1 MPNYVYN
8 TIKFKKEDKEKF
20 EKFINEENFDFNK
33 LIQMPEEFEEMGAD
47 RFDIAK
53 IEIEWRDFTKNVSV
67 SPENIEIYIEKFRK
81 FVIKNPEK
89 YPELFKTVNSET
101 VMKEWGPE
109 VPDFQYQMYRIDW
122 CNAKWG
128 TKWNAMETEKEE
140 DYISFSTAWSTP
152 LPIFEKMVKINPDTW
167 FQVKYYDEDTGNNCG
182 IIEYFPDI
190 EPLQPF
196 DNVASVEYDN
206 GTGELKVLKTALISK
221 NLAKDWNANVI
232 LTEKGLLII
241 YNDYTEYGRHSK
253 CFSEKEKEE
262 NFKKWFLFA
271 GGEEEEWNEINEED

>member
-1 MPNYVYN
+1 MNEIVELILEIAEEISKEIKAERKKSMKSLIKDLGGEICETDNLLDLFNGTVEKTSDNGFKIFLYN
-8 TIKFKKEDKEKF
+8 SSKTLEK
-20 EKFINEENFDFNK
+20 ENF
-33 LIQMPEEFEEMGAD
+33 E
-47 RFDIAK
+47 IAK
-53 IEIEWRDFTKNVSV
+53 EIGHLILHIGFGTEKWKNIPKGKIILKNVDYDT
-67 SPENIEIYIEKFRK
+67 I
-81 FVIKNPEK
+81 
-89 YPELFKTVNSET
+89 
-101 VMKEWGPE
+101 
-109 VPDFQYQMYRIDW
+109 
-122 CNAKWG
+122 
-128 TKWNAMETEKEE
+128 ETEKEE

-206 GTGELKVLKTALISK
+206 GTGELKVLKTALVSK
-221 NLAKDWNANVI
+221 DLAKDWNANVI
-232 LTEKGLLII
+232 LTKKGLLII

-262 NFKKWFLFA
+262 NFKKWYFFA
-271 GGEEEEWNEINEED
+271 DGLEEDWDEIYEED